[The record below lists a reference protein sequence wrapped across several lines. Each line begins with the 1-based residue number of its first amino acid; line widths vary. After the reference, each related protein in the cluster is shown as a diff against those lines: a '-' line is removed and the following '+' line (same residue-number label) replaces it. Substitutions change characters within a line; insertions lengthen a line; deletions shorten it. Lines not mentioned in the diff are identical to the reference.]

1 MVAHRAD
8 SLVGKRDRALLLL
21 GFAGAF
27 RRSELAALR
36 VEDLT
41 FGADGVDVLI
51 RRSKTDQEGQGQV
64 VAIPHGVHLKP
75 VESLQDWLQAAGIK
89 AGPIFRAVSRGGKV
103 GEAALTGHSV
113 ANVVKRYAAAAGLDV
128 SSFSGHSL
136 RAGFVTSA
144 ADRGADLNR
153 IMDVSRHVDPRT
165 VRTYIRRADRYKD
178 HAGAGFL

>member
-1 MVAHRAD
+1 MVAHIPDTMA
-8 SLVGKRDRALLLL
+8 GKRDRAMLLL

-27 RRSELAALR
+27 RRSELAALN

-41 FGADGVDVLI
+41 FGANGVDVLI
-51 RRSKTDQEGQGQV
+51 RRSKTDQEGAGKT
-64 VAIPHGVHLKP
+64 VAVPHGTHLLP
-75 VESLQDWLQAAGIK
+75 VQALQAWLAAADITQ
-89 AGPIFRAVSRGGKV
+89 GPIFRAVSRSGTV
-103 GEAALTGHSV
+103 GTDAITGHTV
-113 ANVVKRYAAAAGLDV
+113 ANVVKRYAELAGLDV
-128 SSFSGHSL
+128 AGFSGHSL
-136 RAGFVTSA
+136 RAGIVTSA